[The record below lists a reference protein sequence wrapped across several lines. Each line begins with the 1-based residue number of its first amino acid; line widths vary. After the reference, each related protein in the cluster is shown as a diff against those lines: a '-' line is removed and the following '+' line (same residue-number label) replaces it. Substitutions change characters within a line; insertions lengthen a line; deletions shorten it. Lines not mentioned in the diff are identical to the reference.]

1 VADNRLLTLSVL
13 PLEVPDDDCTVHT
26 FPIAA
31 GDAQRDGVFR
41 SGCQSWGKD
50 NRHNFV
56 MVELKTLL
64 TVPPR
69 FRLEDLVAFDRNGR
83 LRSPVDVQS
92 QANEPENF
100 LTSDDTITDSG
111 ERGFVVFDAPDLGLR
126 AVVYHYEGD
135 LLIVTFEGNEQTVPR
150 SSG

>member
-1 VADNRLLTLSVL
+1 
-13 PLEVPDDDCTVHT
+13 
-26 FPIAA
+26 
-31 GDAQRDGVFR
+31 
-41 SGCQSWGKD
+41 
-50 NRHNFV
+50 